1 MASDE
6 FFSSSRRELNSSRG
20 DDGRLV
26 REGKR
31 QKPLFYAERRAN
43 GAWVGEGRRAEG
55 TIEAEV
61 GFPVGGEPPV
71 VRGVVGSSTTSV
83 TYCDDVVLA
92 NISREGREKRA
103 VLSS

>member
-6 FFSSSRRELNSSRG
+6 FSRFAERTQLFPRG
-20 DDGRLV
+20 R
-26 REGKR
+26 RTTRPRGKR
-31 QKPLFYAERRAN
+31 QKPLFYAERRER
-43 GAWVGEGRRAEG
+43 GLGREGRRAEG

-92 NISREGREKRA
+92 NGSREGREKRA